1 MFLASSN
8 SAKRPWVYRMATD
21 AVEPIH
27 DNTIP
32 IMPSKHP
39 PNRFDYEK
47 LPQRKREQEQ
57 EKKKK
62 EERKPPD
69 SGDEFHIDDYA

>member
-1 MFLASSN
+1 MFLATSESG
-8 SAKRPWVYRMATD
+8 KPPWHYRMAD
-21 AVEPIH
+21 SVEPIH

-32 IMPSKHP
+32 ILPFKHP

-47 LPQRKREQEQ
+47 LPQRRREHEQ

-62 EERKPPD
+62 DERKSPE

>member
-1 MFLASSN
+1 MFLASSDH
-8 SAKRPWVYRMATD
+8 AERPWAYGMATD
-21 AVEPIH
+21 GVEPIH

-32 IMPSKHP
+32 ILPFKHP

-47 LPQRKREQEQ
+47 LPQRRREQD
-57 EKKKK
+57 KKKK

-69 SGDEFHIDDYA
+69 AGEEFHIDDYA